1 MPPVRGVPCH
11 AHLTLIN
18 RFHLIKIEFIP
29 WRPWREANALPRLPP
44 VSSRLLRP
52 ASAWPASIG
61 LRPASIGLR
70 PASIGLRPA
79 SIGLRP
85 ASIGLESPVQ
95 FHREPESAVMMMMM
109 MVVVAMMMMVAV
121 MVMMMMM
128 VTAMVGHLPRIPP
141 PLARIWNAQ
150 AGRKGKENQLR
161 TLGIGDGRRLTSR
174 R

>member
-52 ASAWPASIG
+52 ASAW
-61 LRPASIGLR
+61 

>member
-1 MPPVRGVPCH
+1 MAAVEGGQRSAASSSG
-11 AHLTLIN
+11 L
-18 RFHLIKIEFIP
+18 
-29 WRPWREANALPRLPP
+29 LPSPSPGLRL
-44 VSSRLLRP
+44 
-52 ASAWPASIG
+52 ASAW
-61 LRPASIGLR
+61 

-95 FHREPESAVMMMMM
+95 FHREPESAVMMMMMM

>member
-1 MPPVRGVPCH
+1 M
-11 AHLTLIN
+11 
-18 RFHLIKIEFIP
+18 
-29 WRPWREANALPRLPP
+29 
-44 VSSRLLRP
+44 
-52 ASAWPASIG
+52 
-61 LRPASIGLR
+61 
-70 PASIGLRPA
+70 
-79 SIGLRP
+79 
-85 ASIGLESPVQ
+85 
-95 FHREPESAVMMMMM
+95 MMMMM